1 INSVNKVLLLQH
13 GLLVQVSRSVKLLRC
28 SALFSIAVASTI
40 PLVANATDEQDLF
53 SLSFEDLLDVQ
64 VDIASKTSETL
75 SSVPSTMSVFSR
87 KQIQA
92 LGVDNAYEV
101 MNFVPGMQ
109 STRGD
114 WVGAVPK
121 DHARGVYLDSGN
133 VLVMI
138 NGERVNESSFGK
150 ASVYM
155 PYIPIEVIEKIEFI
169 RGPGSALY
177 GSNAFLGVMNIVTSK
192 ERNALQLVV
201 GNNGRYGA
209 TGQFNTSFSDDTSLF
224 ASISYDQKDGES
236 YPQGVKD
243 PLEAL
248 YLEAGVDYKKLKLR
262 ARYNETSLDE
272 FLNLAGYSTQNQ
284 HTSDNTFVGIKYN
297 WVNNDKLKLDSSYS
311 YTKHNIS
318 SAGLIAAFD
327 DIPDFLL
334 GPAWQTTDSKFET
347 ELSYQFENQWQL
359 AAGIEYAEAKQVEA
373 GVRTSY
379 YDDESMLV
387 IIDPA
392 YYQQGIVT
400 VMDFP
405 EFASLKYTFETYS
418 AYGQLKIPYSDALT
432 LFVGARYDDVKDID
446 SKFSPRLAAVYVINP
461 EHTVK
466 VQYGESFR
474 TPVTNELF
482 SNDDVTVGNPSL
494 RSESVKTTELVWH
507 YQTSELQANA
517 VLFYNELNDFINIEP
532 TQSTDAL
539 FTFAN
544 SFNTQNS
551 GIELDGTWQSSKEFS
566 VTGTYTQYF
575 EDPINAS
582 FKRFASLVSSY
593 NLSDSWQVSLNLLW
607 RDKVEVS
614 SVTGAHFKQSA
625 YSLVGGSLKWQLN
638 TNSQLMLKAENLFG
652 KKYNVFDPRMDN
664 GAVAGTSE
672 DLSLHYQFNF

>member
-1 INSVNKVLLLQH
+1 M
-13 GLLVQVSRSVKLLRC
+13 
-28 SALFSIAVASTI
+28 
-40 PLVANATDEQDLF
+40 VANAAEEQDLF
-53 SLSFEDLLDVQ
+53 SLSFEDLLNVQ
-64 VDIASKTSETL
+64 VDIASKTNETL
-75 SSVPSTMSVFSR
+75 SSVPSTISVFSR

-150 ASVYM
+150 ASVYL
-155 PYIPIEVIEKIEFI
+155 PYIPVEVIEKIEFI

-209 TGQFNTSFSDDTSLF
+209 TGRFNTSLSDDTSLF
-224 ASISYDQKDGES
+224 ASFSYDQKDGES

-248 YLEAGVDYKKLKLR
+248 YLEAGVDYKKLQLR

-272 FLNLAGYSTQNQ
+272 FLNLAGYSKQNQ
-284 HTSDNTFVGIKYN
+284 HNSDNTFVGIKYN
-297 WVNNDKLKLDSSYS
+297 WINNDKLKLDSSYS
-311 YTKHNIS
+311 FTKHNIS
-318 SAGLIAAFD
+318 SAGLIATFD
-327 DIPDFLL
+327 DIPDFLV

-347 ELSYQFENQWQL
+347 ELSYQFDNQWQL
-359 AAGIEYAEAKQVEA
+359 AAGIEYSEAKQTEA

-379 YDDESMLV
+379 YDFDSEQI

-392 YYQQGIVT
+392 FEQQGIVS
-400 VMDFP
+400 VMEFP
-405 EFASLKYTFETYS
+405 EFSSLKFTFETLS
-418 AYGQLKIPYSDALT
+418 AYGQLKIPYSDTLT
-432 LFVGARYDDVKDID
+432 LFIGARYDDVKDID
-446 SKFSPRLAAVYVINP
+446 SKLSPRLAGVYKINS

-466 VQYGESFR
+466 LQYGESFR

-482 SNDDVTVGNPSL
+482 SNDDVTIGNPSL
-494 RSESVKTTELVWH
+494 RSESIKTTELVWH
-507 YQTSELQANA
+507 YKTSELQANT

-532 TQSTDAL
+532 TLSDDAL
-539 FTFAN
+539 FTFTN

-551 GIELDGTWQSSKEFS
+551 GIELDSTWQSSKDFS
-566 VTGTYTQYF
+566 ITGTYTQYF

-582 FKRFASLVSSY
+582 FKRFASIISSY

-607 RDKVEVS
+607 RDTVEVS
-614 SVTGAHFKQSA
+614 SDTGAHFKQSA
-625 YSLVGGSLKWQLN
+625 YSLLGGSLKWQLN
-638 TNSQLMLKAENLFG
+638 NNSQLMLKAENLLG
-652 KKYNVFDPRMDN
+652 KKYNAFDPRIDN
-664 GAVAGTSE
+664 GAVAGTTE
-672 DLSLHYQFNF
+672 ELSLHYQFNF

>member
-1 INSVNKVLLLQH
+1 MQH

-40 PLVANATDEQDLF
+40 PMVANATDEQDLF
-53 SLSFEDLLDVQ
+53 SLSFEDLLNVQ

-155 PYIPIEVIEKIEFI
+155 PYIPIEIIEKIEFI

-192 ERNALQLVV
+192 ERNTLQLVV

-209 TGQFNTSFSDDTSLF
+209 TGQFNTSLSDDTALF
-224 ASISYDQKDGES
+224 ASFSYDQKDGES

-248 YLEAGVDYKKLKLR
+248 YLEAGVDYKKLQLR

-284 HTSDNTFVGIKYN
+284 HTSDNTFVGVKYN
-297 WVNNDKLKLDSSYS
+297 WINNDKLKLDSSYS

-625 YSLVGGSLKWQLN
+625 YSLVGGSVKWQLN
-638 TNSQLMLKAENLFG
+638 ANSQLMLKAENLFG

>member
-1 INSVNKVLLLQH
+1 M
-13 GLLVQVSRSVKLLRC
+13 
-28 SALFSIAVASTI
+28 
-40 PLVANATDEQDLF
+40 VANAAEEQDLF
-53 SLSFEDLLDVQ
+53 SLSFEDLLNVQ
-64 VDIASKTSETL
+64 VDIASKTNETL
-75 SSVPSTMSVFSR
+75 SSVPSTISVFSR

-138 NGERVNESSFGK
+138 NGERINESSFGK
-150 ASVYM
+150 ASVYL
-155 PYIPIEVIEKIEFI
+155 PYIPVEVIEKIEFI

-192 ERNALQLVV
+192 ERNTLQLVL

-209 TGQFNTSFSDDTSLF
+209 TGQFNTSLSDDTSLF
-224 ASISYDQKDGES
+224 ASFSYDQKDGES

-248 YLEAGVDYKKLKLR
+248 YLEAGVDYKKLQLR

-272 FLNLAGYSTQNQ
+272 FLNLAGYSKQNQ
-284 HTSDNTFVGIKYN
+284 HNSDNTFVGIKYN
-297 WVNNDKLKLDSSYS
+297 WINNDKLKLDSSYS
-311 YTKHNIS
+311 FTKHNIS
-318 SAGLIAAFD
+318 SAGLIATFD
-327 DIPDFLL
+327 DIPDFLV

-347 ELSYQFENQWQL
+347 ELSYQFDNQWQL
-359 AAGIEYAEAKQVEA
+359 AAGIEYSEAKQTEA

-379 YDDESMLV
+379 YDFDSEQI

-392 YYQQGIVT
+392 FEQQGIVS

-405 EFASLKYTFETYS
+405 EFSSLKFTFETLS
-418 AYGQLKIPYSDALT
+418 AYGQLKIPSSDALT
-432 LFVGARYDDVKDID
+432 LFIGARYDDVKDID
-446 SKFSPRLAAVYVINP
+446 SKLSPRLAGVYKINS

-466 VQYGESFR
+466 LQYGESFR

-482 SNDDVTVGNPSL
+482 SNDDVTIGNPSL
-494 RSESVKTTELVWH
+494 RSESIKTTELVWH
-507 YQTSELQANA
+507 YKTSELQANA

-532 TQSTDAL
+532 TLSDDAL
-539 FTFAN
+539 FTFTN

-551 GIELDGTWQSSKEFS
+551 GIELDSTWQSSKDFS
-566 VTGTYTQYF
+566 ITGTYTQYF

-582 FKRFASLVSSY
+582 FKRFASIISSY

-607 RDKVEVS
+607 RDTVEVS
-614 SVTGAHFKQSA
+614 SETGAHFKQSA
-625 YSLVGGSLKWQLN
+625 YSLLGGSLKWQLN
-638 TNSQLMLKAENLFG
+638 NNSQLMLKAENLLG
-652 KKYNVFDPRMDN
+652 KKYNAFDPRIDN
-664 GAVAGTSE
+664 GAVAGTTE
-672 DLSLHYQFNF
+672 ELSLHYQFNF

>member
-1 INSVNKVLLLQH
+1 MLLLQH

-28 SALFSIAVASTI
+28 SALFSIVVASTI
-40 PLVANATDEQDLF
+40 SSVAHSTEEQDLF
-53 SLSFEDLLDVQ
+53 SLSFEDLLEVH
-64 VDIASKTSETL
+64 VDLATKTTETL
-75 SSVPSTMSVFSR
+75 SSVPSTMTVFNR

-92 LGVDNAYEV
+92 LGIDNAYEI

-169 RGPGSALY
+169 RGPGSAIY

-192 ERNALQLVV
+192 ERNAMQLVV

-209 TGQFNTSFSDDTSLF
+209 TGQFNRTVNDSTAVYATF
-224 ASISYDQKDGES
+224 SYDQKDGES
-236 YPQGVKD
+236 HSQGVKD
-243 PLEAL
+243 PLEAI
-248 YLEAGVDYKKLKLR
+248 YLEAGVNYKKLKLS
-262 ARYNETSLDE
+262 ARYNKTELDE
-272 FLNLAGYSTQNQ
+272 FLNLAGYSKQNQ

-311 YTKHNIS
+311 YTEHNIS
-318 SAGLIAAFD
+318 SAGLIVAFD
-327 DIPDFLL
+327 DMPDFLV

-347 ELSYQFENQWQL
+347 ELSYQFNNQWQL
-359 AAGIEYAEAKQVEA
+359 AAGVEYSEAKQVEA

-379 YDDESMLV
+379 YDDQSDLI
-387 IIDPA
+387 IIDPS

-405 EFASLKYTFETYS
+405 EFAALKYTFETYS
-418 AYGQLKIPYSDALT
+418 AYGQLKIPYTKAFT
-432 LFVGARYDDVKDID
+432 LYVGARYDDVNNID
-446 SKFSPRLAAVYVINP
+446 SKLSPRLAGVYVINP

-466 VQYGESFR
+466 LQYGESFR

-482 SNDDVTVGNPSL
+482 SNDDVTVGNPAL

-507 YQTSELQANA
+507 FQTSELQANA

-532 TQSTDAL
+532 TQSNDAL

-544 SFNTQNS
+544 SFNSQNS
-551 GIELDGTWQSSKEFS
+551 GIELDGTWQSNKEFS

-582 FKRFASLVSSY
+582 FKRFASLVTSY
-593 NLSDSWQVSLNLLW
+593 NLSDSWQLSLNVLW

-614 SVTGAHFKQSA
+614 SVSGAYFKQSA
-625 YSLVGGSLKWQLN
+625 YTLLGGSLKWQLN
-638 TNSQLMLKAENLFG
+638 AKSQLMLKAENLLG
-652 KKYNVFDPRMDN
+652 KQYNVFDPRMDN
-664 GAVAGTSE
+664 GAVAGTTE

>member
-1 INSVNKVLLLQH
+1 MLLLQH
-13 GLLVQVSRSVKLLRC
+13 RLLVQVSRNVKFLRC

-40 PLVANATDEQDLF
+40 PLVANATEEQDLF

-64 VDIASKTSETL
+64 VDIASKTNETL

-177 GSNAFLGVMNIVTSK
+177 GSNAFLGAMNIVTSK
-192 ERNALQLVV
+192 ERNTMQLVV

-209 TGQFNTSFSDDTSLF
+209 TGQFNSSFSDDTSLF
-224 ASISYDQKDGES
+224 ASFSYDQKDGES

-243 PLEAL
+243 PLEAI

-284 HTSDNTFVGIKYN
+284 HSSDNTFVGIKYN

-318 SAGLIAAFD
+318 SAGLIAEFD
-327 DIPDFLL
+327 DIPDFFL
-334 GPAWQTTDSKFET
+334 GPEWQTTDSKFET
-347 ELSYQFENQWQL
+347 ELSYQFDNQWQL
-359 AAGIEYAEAKQVEA
+359 AAGVEYAEAKQVKA
-373 GVRTSY
+373 GVRTNY

-405 EFASLKYTFETYS
+405 EFAPLKYTFETYS
-418 AYGQLKIPYSDALT
+418 AYGQLKIPYSEALT
-432 LFVGARYDDVKDID
+432 LFIGARYDDVKDID
-446 SKFSPRLAAVYVINP
+446 SKLSPRLAGVYVINP

-517 VLFYNELNDFINIEP
+517 VFFYNELNDFINIEP
-532 TQSTDAL
+532 TQSNDAL

-625 YSLVGGSLKWQLN
+625 YSLLGGSLKWQVN
-638 TNSQLMLKAENLFG
+638 AKSQLTLKAENLLG

-664 GAVAGTSE
+664 GAVAGTTE
-672 DLSLHYQFNF
+672 ELSLHYQFNF

>member
-1 INSVNKVLLLQH
+1 MLLLQH
-13 GLLVQVSRSVKLLRC
+13 RLLVQVCRNVKFLRC

-40 PLVANATDEQDLF
+40 PLVANATEEQDLF

-64 VDIASKTSETL
+64 VDIASKTNETL

-192 ERNALQLVV
+192 ERNTMQLVV

-209 TGQFNTSFSDDTSLF
+209 TGQFNSSFSDDTSLF
-224 ASISYDQKDGES
+224 ASFSYDQKDGES

-243 PLEAL
+243 PLEAI

-284 HTSDNTFVGIKYN
+284 HSSDNTFVGIKYN

-318 SAGLIAAFD
+318 SAGLIAEFD
-327 DIPDFLL
+327 DIPDFFL

-347 ELSYQFENQWQL
+347 ELSYQFDNQWQL
-359 AAGIEYAEAKQVEA
+359 AAGVEYAEAKQVKA
-373 GVRTSY
+373 GVRTNY

-405 EFASLKYTFETYS
+405 EFAPLKYTFETYS
-418 AYGQLKIPYSDALT
+418 AYGQLKIPYSEALT
-432 LFVGARYDDVKDID
+432 LFIGARYDDVKDID
-446 SKFSPRLAAVYVINP
+446 SKLSPRLAGVYVINP

-517 VLFYNELNDFINIEP
+517 VFFYNELNDFINIEP
-532 TQSTDAL
+532 TQSNDAL

-625 YSLVGGSLKWQLN
+625 YSLLGGSLKWQVN
-638 TNSQLMLKAENLFG
+638 AKSQLTLKAENLLG

-664 GAVAGTSE
+664 GAVAGTTE
-672 DLSLHYQFNF
+672 ELSLHYQFNF

>member
-1 INSVNKVLLLQH
+1 M
-13 GLLVQVSRSVKLLRC
+13 
-28 SALFSIAVASTI
+28 
-40 PLVANATDEQDLF
+40 VANAAEEQDLF
-53 SLSFEDLLDVQ
+53 SLSFEDLLNVQ
-64 VDIASKTSETL
+64 VDIASKTNETL
-75 SSVPSTMSVFSR
+75 SSVPSTISVFSR

-155 PYIPIEVIEKIEFI
+155 PYIPIEIIEKIEFI

-192 ERNALQLVV
+192 ERNTLQLVL

-209 TGQFNTSFSDDTSLF
+209 TGQFNTSLSDDTSLF
-224 ASISYDQKDGES
+224 ASFSYDQKDGES

-248 YLEAGVDYKKLKLR
+248 YLEAGVDYKKLQLR

-272 FLNLAGYSTQNQ
+272 FLNLAGYSKQNQ
-284 HTSDNTFVGIKYN
+284 HNSDNTFVGIKYN
-297 WVNNDKLKLDSSYS
+297 WINNDKLKLDSSYS
-311 YTKHNIS
+311 FTKHNIS
-318 SAGLIAAFD
+318 SAGLIATFD
-327 DIPDFLL
+327 DIPDFLV

-347 ELSYQFENQWQL
+347 ELSYQFDNQWQL
-359 AAGIEYAEAKQVEA
+359 AAGIEYSEAKQTEA

-379 YDDESMLV
+379 YDFDSEQI

-392 YYQQGIVT
+392 FEQQGIVS

-405 EFASLKYTFETYS
+405 EFSSLKFTFETLS

-432 LFVGARYDDVKDID
+432 LFIGARYDDVKDID
-446 SKFSPRLAAVYVINP
+446 SKLSPRLAGVYKINS

-466 VQYGESFR
+466 LQYGESFR

-482 SNDDVTVGNPSL
+482 SNDDVTTGNPSL
-494 RSESVKTTELVWH
+494 RSESIKTTELVWH
-507 YQTSELQANA
+507 YKTSELQANA

-532 TQSTDAL
+532 TLSDDSL
-539 FTFAN
+539 FTFTN

-551 GIELDGTWQSSKEFS
+551 GIELDSTWQSSKNFS
-566 VTGTYTQYF
+566 ITGTYTQYF

-582 FKRFASLVSSY
+582 FKRFASIISSY

-607 RDKVEVS
+607 RDTVEVS
-614 SVTGAHFKQSA
+614 SETGAHFKQSA
-625 YSLVGGSLKWQLN
+625 YSLLGGSLKWQLN
-638 TNSQLMLKAENLFG
+638 NNSQLMLKAENLLG
-652 KKYNVFDPRMDN
+652 KKYNAFDPRIDN
-664 GAVAGTSE
+664 GAVAGTTE
-672 DLSLHYQFNF
+672 ELSLHYQFNF

>member
-1 INSVNKVLLLQH
+1 MLLLQH
-13 GLLVQVSRSVKLLRC
+13 RLLVQVCRNVKFLRC

-40 PLVANATDEQDLF
+40 PLVANATEEQDLF
-53 SLSFEDLLDVQ
+53 SLSFEDLLDVK
-64 VDIASKTSETL
+64 VDIASKTNETL
-75 SSVPSTMSVFSR
+75 SSAPSTMSVFSR

-192 ERNALQLVV
+192 ERNTMQLVV

-209 TGQFNTSFSDDTSLF
+209 TGQFNSSFSDDAALF
-224 ASISYDQKDGES
+224 ASFSYDQKDGES

-243 PLEAL
+243 PLEAI

-284 HTSDNTFVGIKYN
+284 HSSDNTFVGIKYN

-318 SAGLIAAFD
+318 SAGLIAEFD
-327 DIPDFLL
+327 DIPDFFL

-347 ELSYQFENQWQL
+347 ELSYQFDNQWQL
-359 AAGIEYAEAKQVEA
+359 AAGVEYAEAKQVKA
-373 GVRTSY
+373 GVRTNY

-405 EFASLKYTFETYS
+405 EFAPLKYTFETYS
-418 AYGQLKIPYSDALT
+418 AYGQLKIPYSEALT
-432 LFVGARYDDVKDID
+432 LFIGARYDDVKDID
-446 SKFSPRLAAVYVINP
+446 SKLSPRLAGVYVINP

-517 VLFYNELNDFINIEP
+517 VFFYNELNDFINIEP
-532 TQSTDAL
+532 TQSNDAL

-551 GIELDGTWQSSKEFS
+551 GIELDGTLQSSKEFS

-625 YSLVGGSLKWQLN
+625 YSLLGGSLKWQVN
-638 TNSQLMLKAENLFG
+638 AKSQLTLKAENLLG

-664 GAVAGTSE
+664 GAVAGTTE
-672 DLSLHYQFNF
+672 ELSLHYQFNF

>member
-1 INSVNKVLLLQH
+1 M
-13 GLLVQVSRSVKLLRC
+13 
-28 SALFSIAVASTI
+28 
-40 PLVANATDEQDLF
+40 VANAAEEQDLF
-53 SLSFEDLLDVQ
+53 SLSFEDLLNVQ
-64 VDIASKTSETL
+64 VDIASKTNETL
-75 SSVPSTMSVFSR
+75 SSVPSTISVFSR

-150 ASVYM
+150 ASVYL
-155 PYIPIEVIEKIEFI
+155 PYIPVEVIEKIEFI

-192 ERNALQLVV
+192 ERNTLQLVL

-209 TGQFNTSFSDDTSLF
+209 TGQFNTSLSDDTSLF
-224 ASISYDQKDGES
+224 ASFSYDQKDGES

-243 PLEAL
+243 PLEVI
-248 YLEAGVDYKKLKLR
+248 YLDAGIDYKKLQLR

-272 FLNLAGYSTQNQ
+272 FLNLAGYSKQNQ
-284 HTSDNTFVGIKYN
+284 HNSDNTFVGIKYN
-297 WVNNDKLKLDSSYS
+297 WINNDKLKLDSSYS
-311 YTKHNIS
+311 FTKHNIS
-318 SAGLIAAFD
+318 SAGLIATFD
-327 DIPDFLL
+327 DIPDFLV

-347 ELSYQFENQWQL
+347 ELSYQFDNQWQL
-359 AAGIEYAEAKQVEA
+359 AAGIEYSEAKQTEA

-379 YDDESMLV
+379 YDFDSEQI

-392 YYQQGIVT
+392 FEQQGIVS

-405 EFASLKYTFETYS
+405 EFSSLKFTFETLS
-418 AYGQLKIPYSDALT
+418 AYGQLKIPSSDALT
-432 LFVGARYDDVKDID
+432 LFIGARYDDVKDID
-446 SKFSPRLAAVYVINP
+446 SKLSPRLAGVYKINS

-466 VQYGESFR
+466 LQYGESFR

-482 SNDDVTVGNPSL
+482 SNDDVTIGNPSL
-494 RSESVKTTELVWH
+494 RSESIKTTELVWH
-507 YQTSELQANA
+507 YKTSELQANA

-532 TQSTDAL
+532 TLSDDAL
-539 FTFAN
+539 FTFTN

-551 GIELDGTWQSSKEFS
+551 GIELDSTWQSSKDFS
-566 VTGTYTQYF
+566 ITGTYTQYF

-582 FKRFASLVSSY
+582 FKRFASIISSY

-607 RDKVEVS
+607 RDTVEVS
-614 SVTGAHFKQSA
+614 SETGAHFKQSA
-625 YSLVGGSLKWQLN
+625 YSLLGGSLKWQLN
-638 TNSQLMLKAENLFG
+638 NNSQLMLKAENLLG
-652 KKYNVFDPRMDN
+652 KKYNAFDPRIDN
-664 GAVAGTSE
+664 GAVAGTTE
-672 DLSLHYQFNF
+672 ELSLHYQFNF

>member
-1 INSVNKVLLLQH
+1 MDLF
-13 GLLVQVSRSVKLLRC
+13 RC
-28 SALFSIAVASTI
+28 SALFTIAVASTS
-40 PLVANATDEQDLF
+40 PVVANATEEQDLF
-53 SLSFEDLLDVQ
+53 SLSFEDLLNVQ
-64 VDIASKTSETL
+64 VDIASKTNETL
-75 SSVPSTMSVFSR
+75 SSVPSTISIFSR

-138 NGERVNESSFGK
+138 NGERINESSFGK
-150 ASVYM
+150 ASVYL
-155 PYIPIEVIEKIEFI
+155 PYIPVEVIEKIEFI

-192 ERNALQLVV
+192 ERNALQFVV

-209 TGQFNTSFSDDTSLF
+209 TGQFNRIFSDNTRIFVNF
-224 ASISYDQKDGES
+224 AYEHKDGES

-243 PLEAL
+243 PLEAI
-248 YLEAGVDYKKLKLR
+248 YLDAGIDYKKLQLR

-272 FLNLAGYSTQNQ
+272 FLNLAGYSKQNQ
-284 HTSDNTFVGIKYN
+284 HNSDNTFVGIKYN
-297 WVNNDKLKLDSSYS
+297 WINNDKLKLDSSYS
-311 YTKHNIS
+311 FTKHNIS
-318 SAGLIAAFD
+318 SAGLIATFD
-327 DIPDFLL
+327 DIPDFLV

-347 ELSYQFENQWQL
+347 ELSYQFDNQWQL
-359 AAGIEYAEAKQVEA
+359 AAGIEYSEAKQTEA

-379 YDDESMLV
+379 YDFDSEQI

-392 YYQQGIVT
+392 FEQQGIVS

-405 EFASLKYTFETYS
+405 EFSSLKFTFETLS

-432 LFVGARYDDVKDID
+432 LFIGARYDDVKDID
-446 SKFSPRLAAVYVINP
+446 SKLSPRLAGVYKINS

-466 VQYGESFR
+466 LQYGESFR

-482 SNDDVTVGNPSL
+482 SNDDVTIGNPSL
-494 RSESVKTTELVWH
+494 RSESIKTTELVWH
-507 YQTSELQANA
+507 YKTSELQANA

-532 TQSTDAL
+532 TLSDDAL
-539 FTFAN
+539 FTFTN

-551 GIELDGTWQSSKEFS
+551 GIELDSTWQSSKNFS
-566 VTGTYTQYF
+566 ITGTYTQYF

-582 FKRFASLVSSY
+582 FKRFASIISSY

-607 RDKVEVS
+607 RDTVEVS
-614 SVTGAHFKQSA
+614 SETGAHFKQSA
-625 YSLVGGSLKWQLN
+625 YSLLGGSLKWQLN
-638 TNSQLMLKAENLFG
+638 NNSQLMLKAENLLG
-652 KKYNVFDPRMDN
+652 KKYNAFDPRIDN
-664 GAVAGTSE
+664 GAVAGTTE
-672 DLSLHYQFNF
+672 ELSLHYQFNF

>member
-1 INSVNKVLLLQH
+1 MLLLQH
-13 GLLVQVSRSVKLLRC
+13 RLLVQVSRSVKLLRC

-53 SLSFEDLLDVQ
+53 SLSFEDLLNVQ

-192 ERNALQLVV
+192 ERNTLQLVV

-209 TGQFNTSFSDDTSLF
+209 TGQFNASLSDDTSLF
-224 ASISYDQKDGES
+224 TSFSYDQKDGES

-248 YLEAGVDYKKLKLR
+248 YLEAGVDYKKLQLR

-297 WVNNDKLKLDSSYS
+297 WINNDKLKLDSSYS

-373 GVRTSY
+373 GVRTNY

-418 AYGQLKIPYSDALT
+418 AYGQLKIPYSDSLT

-446 SKFSPRLAAVYVINP
+446 SKLSPRLAGVYVINP

-532 TQSTDAL
+532 TQSNEAL

-625 YSLVGGSLKWQLN
+625 YSLLGGSLKWQLN
-638 TNSQLMLKAENLFG
+638 ANSQLMLKAENLLG

-664 GAVAGTSE
+664 GAVAGTTE

>member
-1 INSVNKVLLLQH
+1 MLLLQH

-40 PLVANATDEQDLF
+40 PMVANATDEQDLF
-53 SLSFEDLLDVQ
+53 SLSFEDLLNVQ

-155 PYIPIEVIEKIEFI
+155 PYIPIEIIEKIEFI

-209 TGQFNTSFSDDTSLF
+209 TGRFNTSLSDDTSLF
-224 ASISYDQKDGES
+224 ASFSYDQKDGES

-248 YLEAGVDYKKLKLR
+248 YLEAGVDYKKLQLR

-284 HTSDNTFVGIKYN
+284 HTSDNTFVGVKYN
-297 WVNNDKLKLDSSYS
+297 WINNDKLKLDSSYS

-373 GVRTSY
+373 GVRTNY

-446 SKFSPRLAAVYVINP
+446 SKFSPRLAGVYVINP

-466 VQYGESFR
+466 LQYGESFR

-517 VLFYNELNDFINIEP
+517 VIFYNELNDFINIEP
-532 TQSTDAL
+532 TQSNDAL
-539 FTFAN
+539 FTFTN

-614 SVTGAHFKQSA
+614 SVTGAHFEQSA
-625 YSLVGGSLKWQLN
+625 YSLLGGSLKWQLN
-638 TNSQLMLKAENLFG
+638 ANSQLMLKAENLLG

-664 GAVAGTSE
+664 GAVAGTTE

>member
-1 INSVNKVLLLQH
+1 MLLLQH

-582 FKRFASLVSSY
+582 FKRFASLVSRY

-625 YSLVGGSLKWQLN
+625 YSLVGGSVKWQLN
-638 TNSQLMLKAENLFG
+638 ANSQLMLKAENLFG

>member
-1 INSVNKVLLLQH
+1 V
-13 GLLVQVSRSVKLLRC
+13 
-28 SALFSIAVASTI
+28 
-40 PLVANATDEQDLF
+40 VANAAEEQDLF
-53 SLSFEDLLDVQ
+53 SLSFEDLLNVQ
-64 VDIASKTSETL
+64 VDIASKTNETL
-75 SSVPSTMSVFSR
+75 SSVPSTISVFSR

-155 PYIPIEVIEKIEFI
+155 PYIPIEIIEKIEFI

-192 ERNALQLVV
+192 ERNTLQLVL

-209 TGQFNTSFSDDTSLF
+209 TGQFNTSLSDDTSLF
-224 ASISYDQKDGES
+224 ASFSYDQKDGEI

-248 YLEAGVDYKKLKLR
+248 YLEAGVDYKKLQLR

-284 HTSDNTFVGIKYN
+284 HTSDNTFVGVKYN
-297 WVNNDKLKLDSSYS
+297 WIDNDKLKLDSSYS
-311 YTKHNIS
+311 FTKHNIS
-318 SAGLIAAFD
+318 SAGLIATFD
-327 DIPDFLL
+327 DIPDFLV

-347 ELSYQFENQWQL
+347 ELSYQFDNQWQL
-359 AAGIEYAEAKQVEA
+359 AAGIEYSEAKQTEA

-379 YDDESMLV
+379 YDFDSEQI

-392 YYQQGIVT
+392 FEQQGIVS

-405 EFASLKYTFETYS
+405 EFSSLKFTFETLS

-432 LFVGARYDDVKDID
+432 LFIGARYDDVNDID
-446 SKFSPRLAAVYVINP
+446 SKLSPRLAGVYKINS

-466 VQYGESFR
+466 LQYGESFR

-482 SNDDVTVGNPSL
+482 SNDDVTIGNPSL
-494 RSESVKTTELVWH
+494 RSESIKTTELVWH
-507 YQTSELQANA
+507 YKTSELQANA

-532 TQSTDAL
+532 TLSDDAL
-539 FTFAN
+539 FTFTN

-551 GIELDGTWQSSKEFS
+551 GIELDSTWQSSKNFS
-566 VTGTYTQYF
+566 ITGTYTQYF

-582 FKRFASLVSSY
+582 FKRFASIISSY

-607 RDKVEVS
+607 RDTVEVS
-614 SVTGAHFKQSA
+614 SETGAHFKQSA
-625 YSLVGGSLKWQLN
+625 YSLLGGSLKWQLN
-638 TNSQLMLKAENLFG
+638 NNSQLMLKAENLLG
-652 KKYNVFDPRMDN
+652 KKYNAFDPRIDN
-664 GAVAGTSE
+664 GAVAGTTE
-672 DLSLHYQFNF
+672 ELSLHYQFNF

>member
-1 INSVNKVLLLQH
+1 M
-13 GLLVQVSRSVKLLRC
+13 KLLRC

-201 GNNGRYGA
+201 GNIGRYGA

-243 PLEAL
+243 PLEAI

-517 VLFYNELNDFINIEP
+517 VLLYNELNDFINIEP

-582 FKRFASLVSSY
+582 FKRFASLVSRY

-638 TNSQLMLKAENLFG
+638 ANSQLMLKAENLFG

>member
-1 INSVNKVLLLQH
+1 MLLLQH
-13 GLLVQVSRSVKLLRC
+13 RLLVQVSRSVKLLRC

-53 SLSFEDLLDVQ
+53 SLSFEDLLNVQ

-155 PYIPIEVIEKIEFI
+155 PYIPIEIIEKIEFI

-192 ERNALQLVV
+192 ERNTLQLVV

-209 TGQFNTSFSDDTSLF
+209 TGQFNASLSDDTSLF
-224 ASISYDQKDGES
+224 TSFSYDQKDGES

-248 YLEAGVDYKKLKLR
+248 YLEAGVDYKKLQLR

-297 WVNNDKLKLDSSYS
+297 WINNDKLKLDSSYS

-373 GVRTSY
+373 GVRTNY

-418 AYGQLKIPYSDALT
+418 AYGQLKIPYSDSLT

-446 SKFSPRLAAVYVINP
+446 SKLSPRLAGVYVINP

-532 TQSTDAL
+532 TQSNEAL

-625 YSLVGGSLKWQLN
+625 YSLLGGSLKWQLN
-638 TNSQLMLKAENLFG
+638 ANSQLMLKAENLLG

-664 GAVAGTSE
+664 GAVAGTTE

>member
-1 INSVNKVLLLQH
+1 MLLLQH
-13 GLLVQVSRSVKLLRC
+13 RLLVQVSRNVKFLRC

-40 PLVANATDEQDLF
+40 PLVANATEEQDLF

-64 VDIASKTSETL
+64 VDIASKTNETL

-192 ERNALQLVV
+192 ERNTMQLVV

-209 TGQFNTSFSDDTSLF
+209 TGQFNSSFSDDTSLF
-224 ASISYDQKDGES
+224 ASFSYDQKDGES

-243 PLEAL
+243 PLEAI

-284 HTSDNTFVGIKYN
+284 HSSDNTFVGIKYN

-318 SAGLIAAFD
+318 SAGLIAEFD
-327 DIPDFLL
+327 DIPDFFL
-334 GPAWQTTDSKFET
+334 GPEWQTTDSKFET
-347 ELSYQFENQWQL
+347 ELSYQFDNQWQL
-359 AAGIEYAEAKQVEA
+359 AAGVEYAEAKQVKA
-373 GVRTSY
+373 GVRTNY

-405 EFASLKYTFETYS
+405 EFAPLKYTFETYS
-418 AYGQLKIPYSDALT
+418 AYGQLKIPYSEALT
-432 LFVGARYDDVKDID
+432 LFIGARYDDVKDID
-446 SKFSPRLAAVYVINP
+446 SKLSPRLAGVYVINP

-517 VLFYNELNDFINIEP
+517 VFFYNELNDFINIEP
-532 TQSTDAL
+532 TQSNDAL

-625 YSLVGGSLKWQLN
+625 YSLLGGSLKWQVN
-638 TNSQLMLKAENLFG
+638 AKSQLTLKAENLLG

-664 GAVAGTSE
+664 GAVAGTTE
-672 DLSLHYQFNF
+672 ELSLHYQFNF

>member
-1 INSVNKVLLLQH
+1 MQH

-40 PLVANATDEQDLF
+40 PMVANATDEQDLF
-53 SLSFEDLLDVQ
+53 SLSFEDLLNVQ

-155 PYIPIEVIEKIEFI
+155 PYIPIEIIEKIEFI

-192 ERNALQLVV
+192 ERNTLQLVL

-209 TGQFNTSFSDDTSLF
+209 TGQFNTSLSDDTSLF
-224 ASISYDQKDGES
+224 ASFSYDQKDGES

-248 YLEAGVDYKKLKLR
+248 YLEAGVDYKKLQLR

-284 HTSDNTFVGIKYN
+284 HTSDNTFVGVKYN
-297 WVNNDKLKLDSSYS
+297 WINNDKLKLDSSYS

-373 GVRTSY
+373 GVRTNY

-446 SKFSPRLAAVYVINP
+446 SKFSPRLAGVYVINP

-466 VQYGESFR
+466 LQYGESFR

-517 VLFYNELNDFINIEP
+517 VIFYNELNDFINIEP
-532 TQSTDAL
+532 TQSNDAL
-539 FTFAN
+539 FTFTN

-566 VTGTYTQYF
+566 VTGSYTQYF

-614 SVTGAHFKQSA
+614 SVTGAHFEQSA
-625 YSLVGGSLKWQLN
+625 YSLLGGSLKWQLN
-638 TNSQLMLKAENLFG
+638 ANSQLMLKAENLLG

-664 GAVAGTSE
+664 GAVAGTTE

>member
-1 INSVNKVLLLQH
+1 MLLLQH

-248 YLEAGVDYKKLKLR
+248 YLEAGVDFKKLKLR

-373 GVRTSY
+373 GVRTNY

-638 TNSQLMLKAENLFG
+638 ANSQLMLKAENLFG

>member
-1 INSVNKVLLLQH
+1 M
-13 GLLVQVSRSVKLLRC
+13 KLLRC

-192 ERNALQLVV
+192 ERNALQFVV
-201 GNNGRYGA
+201 GSNGRYGA

-461 EHTVK
+461 KHTVK

-638 TNSQLMLKAENLFG
+638 ANSQLMLKAENLFG

>member
-1 INSVNKVLLLQH
+1 M
-13 GLLVQVSRSVKLLRC
+13 
-28 SALFSIAVASTI
+28 
-40 PLVANATDEQDLF
+40 VANAAEEQDLF
-53 SLSFEDLLDVQ
+53 SLSFEDLLNVQ
-64 VDIASKTSETL
+64 VDIASKTNETL
-75 SSVPSTMSVFSR
+75 SSVPSTISVFSR

-138 NGERVNESSFGK
+138 NGERINESSFGK
-150 ASVYM
+150 ASVYL
-155 PYIPIEVIEKIEFI
+155 PYIPLEVIEKIEFI

-192 ERNALQLVV
+192 ERNTLQLVL

-209 TGQFNTSFSDDTSLF
+209 TGQFNTSLSDDTSLF
-224 ASISYDQKDGES
+224 ASFSYDQKDGES

-248 YLEAGVDYKKLKLR
+248 YLEAGVDYKKLQLR

-272 FLNLAGYSTQNQ
+272 FLNLAGYSKQNQ
-284 HTSDNTFVGIKYN
+284 HNSDNTFVGIKYN
-297 WVNNDKLKLDSSYS
+297 WINNDKLKLDSSYS
-311 YTKHNIS
+311 FTKHNIS
-318 SAGLIAAFD
+318 SAGLIATFD
-327 DIPDFLL
+327 DIPDFLV

-347 ELSYQFENQWQL
+347 ELSYQFDNQWQL
-359 AAGIEYAEAKQVEA
+359 AAGIEYSEAKQTEA

-379 YDDESMLV
+379 YDFDSEQI

-392 YYQQGIVT
+392 FEQQGIVS

-405 EFASLKYTFETYS
+405 EFSSLKFTFETLS

-432 LFVGARYDDVKDID
+432 LFIGARYDDVKDID
-446 SKFSPRLAAVYVINP
+446 SKLSPRLAGVYKINS

-466 VQYGESFR
+466 LQYGESFR

-482 SNDDVTVGNPSL
+482 SNDDVTIGNPSL
-494 RSESVKTTELVWH
+494 RSESIKTTELVWH
-507 YQTSELQANA
+507 YKTSELQANA

-532 TQSTDAL
+532 TLSDDAL
-539 FTFAN
+539 FTFTN

-551 GIELDGTWQSSKEFS
+551 GIELDSTWQSSKDFS
-566 VTGTYTQYF
+566 ITGTYTQYF

-582 FKRFASLVSSY
+582 FKRFASIISSY

-607 RDKVEVS
+607 RDTVEVS
-614 SVTGAHFKQSA
+614 SETGAHFKQSA
-625 YSLVGGSLKWQLN
+625 YSLLGGSLKWQLN
-638 TNSQLMLKAENLFG
+638 NNSQLMLKAENLLG
-652 KKYNVFDPRMDN
+652 KKYNAFDPRIDN
-664 GAVAGTSE
+664 GAVAGTTE
-672 DLSLHYQFNF
+672 ELSLHYQFNF

>member
-1 INSVNKVLLLQH
+1 VDLF
-13 GLLVQVSRSVKLLRC
+13 RC
-28 SALFSIAVASTI
+28 SALFTIAVASTS
-40 PLVANATDEQDLF
+40 PVVANAAEEQDLF
-53 SLSFEDLLDVQ
+53 SLSFEDLLNVQ
-64 VDIASKTSETL
+64 VDIASKTNETL
-75 SSVPSTMSVFSR
+75 SSVPSTISVFSR

-150 ASVYM
+150 ASVYL
-155 PYIPIEVIEKIEFI
+155 PYIPVEVIEKIEFI

-192 ERNALQLVV
+192 ERNTLQLVL

-209 TGQFNTSFSDDTSLF
+209 TGQFNTSLSDDTSLF
-224 ASISYDQKDGES
+224 ASFSYDQKDGES

-248 YLEAGVDYKKLKLR
+248 YLEAGVDYKKLQLR

-272 FLNLAGYSTQNQ
+272 FLNLAGYSEQNQ
-284 HTSDNTFVGIKYN
+284 HNSDNTFVGIKYN
-297 WVNNDKLKLDSSYS
+297 WINNDKLKLDSSYS
-311 YTKHNIS
+311 FTKHNIS
-318 SAGLIAAFD
+318 SAGLIATFD
-327 DIPDFLL
+327 DIPDFLV

-347 ELSYQFENQWQL
+347 ELSYQFDNQWQL
-359 AAGIEYAEAKQVEA
+359 AAGIEYSEAKQTEA

-379 YDDESMLV
+379 YDFDSEQI

-392 YYQQGIVT
+392 FEQQGIVS

-405 EFASLKYTFETYS
+405 EFSSLRFTFETLS

-432 LFVGARYDDVKDID
+432 LFIGARYDDVKDID
-446 SKFSPRLAAVYVINP
+446 SKLSPRLAGVYKINS

-466 VQYGESFR
+466 LQYGESFR

-482 SNDDVTVGNPSL
+482 SNDDVTIGNPSL
-494 RSESVKTTELVWH
+494 RSESIKTTELVWH
-507 YQTSELQANA
+507 YKTSELQANA

-532 TQSTDAL
+532 TLSDDAL
-539 FTFAN
+539 FTFTN

-551 GIELDGTWQSSKEFS
+551 GIELDSTWQSSKNFS
-566 VTGTYTQYF
+566 ITGTYTQYF

-582 FKRFASLVSSY
+582 FKRFASIISSY

-607 RDKVEVS
+607 RDTVEVS
-614 SVTGAHFKQSA
+614 SETGAHFKQSA
-625 YSLVGGSLKWQLN
+625 YSLLGGSLKWQLN
-638 TNSQLMLKAENLFG
+638 NNSQLMLKAENLLG
-652 KKYNVFDPRMDN
+652 KKYNAFDPRIDD
-664 GAVAGTSE
+664 GAVAGTTE
-672 DLSLHYQFNF
+672 ELSLHYQFNF

>member
-1 INSVNKVLLLQH
+1 M
-13 GLLVQVSRSVKLLRC
+13 
-28 SALFSIAVASTI
+28 AVASTI
-40 PLVANATDEQDLF
+40 PLVANATEEQDLF

-64 VDIASKTSETL
+64 VDIASKTNETL

-192 ERNALQLVV
+192 ERNTMQLVV

-209 TGQFNTSFSDDTSLF
+209 TGQFNSSFSDDTLLF
-224 ASISYDQKDGES
+224 ASFSYDQKDGES

-243 PLEAL
+243 PLEAI

-284 HTSDNTFVGIKYN
+284 HSSDNTFVGIKYN

-318 SAGLIAAFD
+318 SAGLIAEFD
-327 DIPDFLL
+327 DIPDFFL
-334 GPAWQTTDSKFET
+334 GPEWQTTDSKFET
-347 ELSYQFENQWQL
+347 ELSYQFDNQWQL
-359 AAGIEYAEAKQVEA
+359 AAGVEYAEAKQVKA
-373 GVRTSY
+373 GVRTNY

-405 EFASLKYTFETYS
+405 EFAPLKYTFETYS
-418 AYGQLKIPYSDALT
+418 AYGQLKIPYSEALT
-432 LFVGARYDDVKDID
+432 LFIGARYDDVKDID
-446 SKFSPRLAAVYVINP
+446 SKLSPRLAGVYVINP

-517 VLFYNELNDFINIEP
+517 VFFYNELNDFINIEP
-532 TQSTDAL
+532 TQSNDAL

-625 YSLVGGSLKWQLN
+625 YSLLGGSLKWQVN
-638 TNSQLMLKAENLFG
+638 AKSQLTLKAENLLG

-664 GAVAGTSE
+664 GAVAGTTE
-672 DLSLHYQFNF
+672 ELSLHYQFNF

>member
-1 INSVNKVLLLQH
+1 MDLF
-13 GLLVQVSRSVKLLRC
+13 RC
-28 SALFSIAVASTI
+28 SALFTIAVASTS
-40 PLVANATDEQDLF
+40 PLVANATEEQDLF
-53 SLSFEDLLDVQ
+53 SLSFEDLFNVQ
-64 VDIASKTSETL
+64 VDIASKTNETL
-75 SSVPSTMSVFSR
+75 SSVPSTISVFSR

-138 NGERVNESSFGK
+138 NGERINESSFGK
-150 ASVYM
+150 ASVYL
-155 PYIPIEVIEKIEFI
+155 PYIPVEVIEKIEFI

-192 ERNALQLVV
+192 ERNALQFVV

-209 TGQFNTSFSDDTSLF
+209 TGQFNRGFSDNTRIF
-224 ASISYDQKDGES
+224 ANFSYEQKDGES

-243 PLEAL
+243 PLEAI
-248 YLEAGVDYKKLKLR
+248 YLDAGIDYKKLQLR

-272 FLNLAGYSTQNQ
+272 FLNLAGYSKQNQ
-284 HTSDNTFVGIKYN
+284 HNSDNTFVGIKYN
-297 WVNNDKLKLDSSYS
+297 WINNDKLKLDSSYS
-311 YTKHNIS
+311 FTKHNIS
-318 SAGLIAAFD
+318 SAGLIATFD
-327 DIPDFLL
+327 DIPDFLI

-347 ELSYQFENQWQL
+347 ELSYQFDNQWQL
-359 AAGIEYAEAKQVEA
+359 AAGIEYSEAKQTEA

-379 YDDESMLV
+379 YDFDSEQI

-392 YYQQGIVT
+392 FEQQGIVS

-405 EFASLKYTFETYS
+405 EFSSLKFTFETLS

-432 LFVGARYDDVKDID
+432 LFIGARYDDVKDID
-446 SKFSPRLAAVYVINP
+446 SKLSPRLAGVYKINS

-466 VQYGESFR
+466 LQYGESFR

-482 SNDDVTVGNPSL
+482 SNDDVTIGNPSL
-494 RSESVKTTELVWH
+494 RSESIKTTELVWH
-507 YQTSELQANA
+507 YKTSELQANA

-532 TQSTDAL
+532 TLSDDAL
-539 FTFAN
+539 FTFTN

-551 GIELDGTWQSSKEFS
+551 GIELDSTWQSSKDFS
-566 VTGTYTQYF
+566 ITGTYTQYF

-582 FKRFASLVSSY
+582 FKRFASIISSY

-607 RDKVEVS
+607 RDTVEVS
-614 SVTGAHFKQSA
+614 SDTGAHFKQSA
-625 YSLVGGSLKWQLN
+625 YSLLGGSLKWQLN
-638 TNSQLMLKAENLFG
+638 NNSQLMLKAENLLG
-652 KKYNVFDPRMDN
+652 KKYNAFDPRIDD
-664 GAVAGTSE
+664 GAVAGTTE
-672 DLSLHYQFNF
+672 ELSLHYQFNF

>member
-1 INSVNKVLLLQH
+1 MQH

-53 SLSFEDLLDVQ
+53 SLSFEDLLNVQ

-155 PYIPIEVIEKIEFI
+155 PYIPIEIIEKIEFI

-192 ERNALQLVV
+192 ERNTLQLVV

-209 TGQFNTSFSDDTSLF
+209 TGQFNTSISDDTALF
-224 ASISYDQKDGES
+224 ASFSYDQKDGES

-284 HTSDNTFVGIKYN
+284 HTSDNTFVGVKYN
-297 WVNNDKLKLDSSYS
+297 WINNDRLKLDSSYS

-373 GVRTSY
+373 GVRTNY

-446 SKFSPRLAAVYVINP
+446 SKLSPRLAGVYVINP

-532 TQSTDAL
+532 TQSNDAL
-539 FTFAN
+539 FTFTN

-551 GIELDGTWQSSKEFS
+551 GIELDATWQSSKEFS

>member
-1 INSVNKVLLLQH
+1 M
-13 GLLVQVSRSVKLLRC
+13 
-28 SALFSIAVASTI
+28 
-40 PLVANATDEQDLF
+40 VANAAEEQDLF
-53 SLSFEDLLDVQ
+53 SLSFEDLLNVQ
-64 VDIASKTSETL
+64 VDIASKTNETL
-75 SSVPSTMSVFSR
+75 SSVPSTISVFSR

-150 ASVYM
+150 ASVYL
-155 PYIPIEVIEKIEFI
+155 PYIPVEVIEKIEFI

-209 TGQFNTSFSDDTSLF
+209 TGQFNTSLSDDTSLF
-224 ASISYDQKDGES
+224 ASFSYDQKDGES

-248 YLEAGVDYKKLKLR
+248 YLEAGVDYKKLQLR

-272 FLNLAGYSTQNQ
+272 FLNLAGYSKQNQ
-284 HTSDNTFVGIKYN
+284 HNSDNTFVGIKYN
-297 WVNNDKLKLDSSYS
+297 WINNDKLKLDSSYS
-311 YTKHNIS
+311 FTKHNIS
-318 SAGLIAAFD
+318 SAGLIATFD
-327 DIPDFLL
+327 DIPDFLV

-347 ELSYQFENQWQL
+347 ELSYQFDNQWQL
-359 AAGIEYAEAKQVEA
+359 AAGIEYSEAKQTEA

-379 YDDESMLV
+379 YDFDSEQI

-392 YYQQGIVT
+392 FEQQGIVS

-405 EFASLKYTFETYS
+405 EFSSLKFTFETLS
-418 AYGQLKIPYSDALT
+418 AYGQLKIPSSDALT
-432 LFVGARYDDVKDID
+432 LFIGARYDDVKDID
-446 SKFSPRLAAVYVINP
+446 SKLSPRLAGVYKINS

-466 VQYGESFR
+466 LQYGESFR

-482 SNDDVTVGNPSL
+482 SNDDVTIGNPSL
-494 RSESVKTTELVWH
+494 RSESIKTTELVWH
-507 YQTSELQANA
+507 YKTSELQANA

-532 TQSTDAL
+532 TLSDDAL
-539 FTFAN
+539 FTFTN

-551 GIELDGTWQSSKEFS
+551 GIELDSTWQSSKDFS
-566 VTGTYTQYF
+566 ITGTYTQYF

-582 FKRFASLVSSY
+582 FKRFASIISSY

-607 RDKVEVS
+607 RDTVEVS
-614 SVTGAHFKQSA
+614 SETGAHFKQSA
-625 YSLVGGSLKWQLN
+625 YSLLGGSLKWQLN
-638 TNSQLMLKAENLFG
+638 NNSQLMLKAENLLG
-652 KKYNVFDPRMDN
+652 KKYNAFDPRIDN
-664 GAVAGTSE
+664 GAVAGTTE
-672 DLSLHYQFNF
+672 ELSLHYQFNF

>member
-1 INSVNKVLLLQH
+1 MDLF
-13 GLLVQVSRSVKLLRC
+13 RC
-28 SALFSIAVASTI
+28 SALFTIAVASTS
-40 PLVANATDEQDLF
+40 PVVANAAEEQDLF
-53 SLSFEDLLDVQ
+53 SLSFEDLLNVQ
-64 VDIASKTSETL
+64 VDIASKTNETL
-75 SSVPSTMSVFSR
+75 SSVPSTISVFSR

-138 NGERVNESSFGK
+138 NGERINESSFGK
-150 ASVYM
+150 ASVYL
-155 PYIPIEVIEKIEFI
+155 PYIPVEVIEKIEFI

-192 ERNALQLVV
+192 ERNALQFVV

-209 TGQFNTSFSDDTSLF
+209 TGQINRIFSDNTRIF
-224 ASISYDQKDGES
+224 ANFAYEQKDGES

-243 PLEAL
+243 PLEAI
-248 YLEAGVDYKKLKLR
+248 YLDAGIDYKKLQLR

-272 FLNLAGYSTQNQ
+272 FLNLAGYSKQNQ
-284 HTSDNTFVGIKYN
+284 HNSDNTFVGIKYN
-297 WVNNDKLKLDSSYS
+297 WINNDKLKLDSSYS
-311 YTKHNIS
+311 FTKHNIS
-318 SAGLIAAFD
+318 SAGLIATFD
-327 DIPDFLL
+327 DIPDFLV

-347 ELSYQFENQWQL
+347 ELSYQFDNQWQL
-359 AAGIEYAEAKQVEA
+359 AAGIEYSEAKQTKA

-379 YDDESMLV
+379 YDFDSEQI

-392 YYQQGIVT
+392 FEQQGIVS

-405 EFASLKYTFETYS
+405 EFSSLKFTFETLS

-432 LFVGARYDDVKDID
+432 LFIGARYDDVKDID
-446 SKFSPRLAAVYVINP
+446 SKLSPRLAGVYKINS

-466 VQYGESFR
+466 LQYGESFR

-482 SNDDVTVGNPSL
+482 SNDDVTIGNPSL
-494 RSESVKTTELVWH
+494 RSESIKTTELVWH
-507 YQTSELQANA
+507 YKTSELQANA

-532 TQSTDAL
+532 TLSDDSL
-539 FTFAN
+539 FTFTN

-551 GIELDGTWQSSKEFS
+551 GIELDSTWQSSKDFS
-566 VTGTYTQYF
+566 ITGTYTQYF

-582 FKRFASLVSSY
+582 FKRFASIISSY

-607 RDKVEVS
+607 RDTVEVS
-614 SVTGAHFKQSA
+614 SETGAHFKQSA
-625 YSLVGGSLKWQLN
+625 YSLLGGSLKWQLN
-638 TNSQLMLKAENLFG
+638 NNSQLMLKAENLLG
-652 KKYNVFDPRMDN
+652 KKYNAFDPRIDN
-664 GAVAGTSE
+664 GAVAGTTE
-672 DLSLHYQFNF
+672 ELSLHYQFNF

>member
-1 INSVNKVLLLQH
+1 M
-13 GLLVQVSRSVKLLRC
+13 
-28 SALFSIAVASTI
+28 
-40 PLVANATDEQDLF
+40 VANAAEEQDLF
-53 SLSFEDLLDVQ
+53 SLSFEDLLNVQ
-64 VDIASKTSETL
+64 VDIASKTNETL
-75 SSVPSTMSVFSR
+75 SSVPSTISVFSR

-150 ASVYM
+150 ASVYL
-155 PYIPIEVIEKIEFI
+155 PYIPVEVIEKIEFI

-192 ERNALQLVV
+192 ERNTLQLVL

-209 TGQFNTSFSDDTSLF
+209 TGQFNTSLSDDTSLF
-224 ASISYDQKDGES
+224 ASFSYDQKDGES

-248 YLEAGVDYKKLKLR
+248 YLEAGVDYKKLQLR

-272 FLNLAGYSTQNQ
+272 FLNLAGYSEQNQ
-284 HTSDNTFVGIKYN
+284 HNSDNTFVGIKYN
-297 WVNNDKLKLDSSYS
+297 WINNDKLKLDSSYS
-311 YTKHNIS
+311 FTKHNIS
-318 SAGLIAAFD
+318 SAGLIATFD
-327 DIPDFLL
+327 DIPDFLV

-347 ELSYQFENQWQL
+347 ELSYQFDNQWQL
-359 AAGIEYAEAKQVEA
+359 AAGIEYSEAKQTEA

-379 YDDESMLV
+379 YDFDSEQI

-392 YYQQGIVT
+392 FEQQGIVS

-405 EFASLKYTFETYS
+405 EFSSLRFTFETLS

-432 LFVGARYDDVKDID
+432 LFIGARYDDVKDID
-446 SKFSPRLAAVYVINP
+446 SKLSPRLAGVYKINS

-466 VQYGESFR
+466 LQYGESFR

-482 SNDDVTVGNPSL
+482 SNDDVTIGNPSL
-494 RSESVKTTELVWH
+494 RSESIKTTELVWH
-507 YQTSELQANA
+507 YKTSELQANA

-532 TQSTDAL
+532 TLSDDAL
-539 FTFAN
+539 FTFTN

-551 GIELDGTWQSSKEFS
+551 GIELDSTWQSSKNFS
-566 VTGTYTQYF
+566 ITGTYTQYF

-582 FKRFASLVSSY
+582 FKRFASIISSY

-607 RDKVEVS
+607 RDTVEVS
-614 SVTGAHFKQSA
+614 SETGAHFKQSA
-625 YSLVGGSLKWQLN
+625 YSLLGGSLKWQLN
-638 TNSQLMLKAENLFG
+638 NNSQLMLKAENLLG
-652 KKYNVFDPRMDN
+652 KKYNAFDPRIDD
-664 GAVAGTSE
+664 GAVAGTTE
-672 DLSLHYQFNF
+672 ELSLHYQFNF

>member
-1 INSVNKVLLLQH
+1 MDLF
-13 GLLVQVSRSVKLLRC
+13 RC
-28 SALFSIAVASTI
+28 SALFTIAVASTS
-40 PLVANATDEQDLF
+40 PVVANAAEEQDLF
-53 SLSFEDLLDVQ
+53 SLSFEDLLNVQ
-64 VDIASKTSETL
+64 VDIASKTNETL
-75 SSVPSTMSVFSR
+75 SSVPSTISVFSR

-155 PYIPIEVIEKIEFI
+155 PYIPIEIIEKIEFI

-192 ERNALQLVV
+192 ERNTLQLVL
-201 GNNGRYGA
+201 GNNARYGA
-209 TGQFNTSFSDDTSLF
+209 TGQFNTSLSDDTSLF
-224 ASISYDQKDGES
+224 ASFSYDQKDGES

-248 YLEAGVDYKKLKLR
+248 YLEAGVDYKKLQLR

-284 HTSDNTFVGIKYN
+284 HTSDNTFVGVKYN
-297 WVNNDKLKLDSSYS
+297 WIDNDKLKLDSSYS
-311 YTKHNIS
+311 FTKHNIS
-318 SAGLIAAFD
+318 SAGLIATFD
-327 DIPDFLL
+327 DIPDFLV

-347 ELSYQFENQWQL
+347 ELSYQFDNQWQL
-359 AAGIEYAEAKQVEA
+359 AAGIEYSEAKQTEA

-379 YDDESMLV
+379 YDFDSEQI

-392 YYQQGIVT
+392 FEQQGIVS

-405 EFASLKYTFETYS
+405 EFSSLKFTFETLS

-432 LFVGARYDDVKDID
+432 LFIGARYDDVNDID
-446 SKFSPRLAAVYVINP
+446 SKLSPRLAGVYKINS

-466 VQYGESFR
+466 LQYGESFR

-482 SNDDVTVGNPSL
+482 SNDDVTIGNPSL
-494 RSESVKTTELVWH
+494 RSESIKTTELVWH
-507 YQTSELQANA
+507 YKTSELQANA

-532 TQSTDAL
+532 TLSDDAL
-539 FTFAN
+539 FTFTN

-551 GIELDGTWQSSKEFS
+551 GIELDSTWQSSKNFS
-566 VTGTYTQYF
+566 ITGTYTQYF

-582 FKRFASLVSSY
+582 FKRFASIISSY

-607 RDKVEVS
+607 RDTVEVS
-614 SVTGAHFKQSA
+614 SETGAHFKQSA
-625 YSLVGGSLKWQLN
+625 YSLLGGSLKWQLN
-638 TNSQLMLKAENLFG
+638 NNSQLMLKAENLLG
-652 KKYNVFDPRMDN
+652 KKYNAFDPRIDD
-664 GAVAGTSE
+664 GAVAGTTE
-672 DLSLHYQFNF
+672 ELSLHYQFNF

>member
-1 INSVNKVLLLQH
+1 M
-13 GLLVQVSRSVKLLRC
+13 
-28 SALFSIAVASTI
+28 
-40 PLVANATDEQDLF
+40 VANAAEEQDLF
-53 SLSFEDLLDVQ
+53 SLSFEDLLNVQ
-64 VDIASKTSETL
+64 VDIASKTNETL
-75 SSVPSTMSVFSR
+75 SSVPSTISVFSR

-155 PYIPIEVIEKIEFI
+155 PYIPIEIIEKIEFI

-192 ERNALQLVV
+192 ERNTLQLVL

-209 TGQFNTSFSDDTSLF
+209 TGQFNTSLSDDTSLF
-224 ASISYDQKDGES
+224 ASFSYDQKDGES

-248 YLEAGVDYKKLKLR
+248 YLEAGVDYKKLQLR

-272 FLNLAGYSTQNQ
+272 FLNLAGYSKQNQ
-284 HTSDNTFVGIKYN
+284 HNSDNTFVGIKYN
-297 WVNNDKLKLDSSYS
+297 WINNDKLKLDSSYS
-311 YTKHNIS
+311 FTKHNIS
-318 SAGLIAAFD
+318 SAGLIATFD
-327 DIPDFLL
+327 DIPDFLV

-347 ELSYQFENQWQL
+347 ELSYQFDNQWQL
-359 AAGIEYAEAKQVEA
+359 AAGIEYSEAKQTEA

-379 YDDESMLV
+379 YDFDSEQI

-392 YYQQGIVT
+392 FEQQGIVS

-405 EFASLKYTFETYS
+405 EFSSLKFTFETLS

-432 LFVGARYDDVKDID
+432 LFIGARYDDVKDID
-446 SKFSPRLAAVYVINP
+446 SKLSPRLAGVYKINS

-466 VQYGESFR
+466 LQYGESFR

-482 SNDDVTVGNPSL
+482 SNDDVTIGNPSL
-494 RSESVKTTELVWH
+494 RSESIKTTELVWH
-507 YQTSELQANA
+507 YKTSELQANA

-532 TQSTDAL
+532 TLSDDAL
-539 FTFAN
+539 FTFTN

-551 GIELDGTWQSSKEFS
+551 GIELDSTWQSSKNFS
-566 VTGTYTQYF
+566 ITGTYTQYF

-582 FKRFASLVSSY
+582 FKRFASIISSY

-607 RDKVEVS
+607 RDTVEVS
-614 SVTGAHFKQSA
+614 SETGAHFKQSA
-625 YSLVGGSLKWQLN
+625 YSLLGGSLKWQLN
-638 TNSQLMLKAENLFG
+638 NNSQLMLKAENLLG
-652 KKYNVFDPRMDN
+652 KKYNAFDPRIDD
-664 GAVAGTSE
+664 GAVAGTTE
-672 DLSLHYQFNF
+672 ELSLHYQFNF

>member
-1 INSVNKVLLLQH
+1 M
-13 GLLVQVSRSVKLLRC
+13 KLLRC

-40 PLVANATDEQDLF
+40 PLVANATEEQDLF
-53 SLSFEDLLDVQ
+53 SLSFEDLLNVQ

-209 TGQFNTSFSDDTSLF
+209 TGQFNTSFSDDSALF
-224 ASISYDQKDGES
+224 ASFSYDQKGGES

-243 PLEAL
+243 PLEAI
-248 YLEAGVDYKKLKLR
+248 YLEAGVDYKKLQLR

-297 WVNNDKLKLDSSYS
+297 WINNDKLKLDSSYS

-373 GVRTSY
+373 GVRTNY

-418 AYGQLKIPYSDALT
+418 AYGQLKIPYSDSLT

-446 SKFSPRLAAVYVINP
+446 SKLSPRLAGVYVINP

-482 SNDDVTVGNPSL
+482 SNDDVTVGNSSL

-532 TQSTDAL
+532 TQSNDAL
-539 FTFAN
+539 FTFTN

-625 YSLVGGSLKWQLN
+625 YSLLGGSLKWQLN
-638 TNSQLMLKAENLFG
+638 ANSQLMLKAENLLG

-664 GAVAGTSE
+664 GAVAGTTE

>member
-1 INSVNKVLLLQH
+1 M
-13 GLLVQVSRSVKLLRC
+13 KLLRC

-53 SLSFEDLLDVQ
+53 SLSFEDLLNVQ

-248 YLEAGVDYKKLKLR
+248 YLEAGVDFKKLKLR

-318 SAGLIAAFD
+318 SAGLIASFD

-418 AYGQLKIPYSDALT
+418 AYGQLKIPYSDELT

-466 VQYGESFR
+466 LQYGESFR

-638 TNSQLMLKAENLFG
+638 ANSQLMLKAENLFG
-652 KKYNVFDPRMDN
+652 KNYNVFDPRMDN
-664 GAVAGTSE
+664 GAVAGTTE

>member
-1 INSVNKVLLLQH
+1 M
-13 GLLVQVSRSVKLLRC
+13 
-28 SALFSIAVASTI
+28 
-40 PLVANATDEQDLF
+40 VANAAEEQDLF
-53 SLSFEDLLDVQ
+53 SLSFEDLLNVQ
-64 VDIASKTSETL
+64 VDIASKTNETL
-75 SSVPSTMSVFSR
+75 SSVPSTISVFSR

-155 PYIPIEVIEKIEFI
+155 PYIPIEIIEKIEFI

-192 ERNALQLVV
+192 ERNTLQLVL

-209 TGQFNTSFSDDTSLF
+209 TGQFNTSLSDDTSLF
-224 ASISYDQKDGES
+224 ASFSYDQKDGES

-248 YLEAGVDYKKLKLR
+248 YLEAGVDYKKLQLR

-272 FLNLAGYSTQNQ
+272 FLNLAGYSKQNQ
-284 HTSDNTFVGIKYN
+284 HNSDNTFVGIKYN
-297 WVNNDKLKLDSSYS
+297 WINNDKLKLDSSYS
-311 YTKHNIS
+311 FTKHNIS
-318 SAGLIAAFD
+318 SAGLIATFD
-327 DIPDFLL
+327 DIPDFLV

-347 ELSYQFENQWQL
+347 ELSYQFDNQWQL
-359 AAGIEYAEAKQVEA
+359 AAGIEYSEAKQTEA

-379 YDDESMLV
+379 YDFDSEQI

-392 YYQQGIVT
+392 FEQQGIVS

-405 EFASLKYTFETYS
+405 EFSSLKFTFETLS
-418 AYGQLKIPYSDALT
+418 AYGQLKIPSSDALT
-432 LFVGARYDDVKDID
+432 LFIGARYDDVKDID
-446 SKFSPRLAAVYVINP
+446 SKLSPRLAGVYKINS

-466 VQYGESFR
+466 LQYGESFR

-482 SNDDVTVGNPSL
+482 SNDDVTIGNPSL
-494 RSESVKTTELVWH
+494 RSESIKTTELVWH
-507 YQTSELQANA
+507 YKTSELQANA

-532 TQSTDAL
+532 TLSDDAL
-539 FTFAN
+539 FTFTN

-551 GIELDGTWQSSKEFS
+551 GIELDSTWQSSKDFS
-566 VTGTYTQYF
+566 ITGTYTQYF

-582 FKRFASLVSSY
+582 FKRFASIISSY

-607 RDKVEVS
+607 RDTVEVS
-614 SVTGAHFKQSA
+614 SETGAHFKQSA
-625 YSLVGGSLKWQLN
+625 YSLLGGSLKWQLN
-638 TNSQLMLKAENLFG
+638 NNSQLMLKAENLLG
-652 KKYNVFDPRMDN
+652 KKYNAFDPRIDN
-664 GAVAGTSE
+664 GAVAGTTE
-672 DLSLHYQFNF
+672 ELSLHYQFNF